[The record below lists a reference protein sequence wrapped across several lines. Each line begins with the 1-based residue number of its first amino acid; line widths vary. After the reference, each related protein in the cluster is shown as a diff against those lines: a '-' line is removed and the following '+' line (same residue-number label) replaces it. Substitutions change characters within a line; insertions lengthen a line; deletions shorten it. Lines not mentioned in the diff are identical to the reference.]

1 MSEMLIINI
10 CFFCNENNKKE
21 WSGFFS
27 LRCLPHEKPCPRDQR
42 HKDKLSVPSP
52 PTPGAHDQRETDTSP
67 ISNTIIIWSG
77 IHRVNKY

>member
-42 HKDKLSVPSP
+42 HKDKLSVPP
-52 PTPGAHDQRETDTSP
+52 PPPQELMIRGKPTHPQLATQSSFGLES
-67 ISNTIIIWSG
+67 IE
-77 IHRVNKY
+77 